1 MIQALSVYLLAGG
14 ESSRMGLDKGLI
26 ELHGKPIIGYIID
39 AVKQL
44 TNDITIITSNDNY
57 KQFKLPIIEDVYKN
71 MGPASGIDTALHDAK
86 NEWVFIT
93 SCDMPFVDAMS
104 IKHLVTLCQHHEI
117 TLAKNK
123 HQIEPMFA
131 CYKKSCKDKWR
142 SMLLQNNYKLSDF
155 INQFDT
161 NFVHAD
167 EFLGV
172 NPRLFLNI
180 NTPLDLQKAN
190 TWMNK

>member
-1 MIQALSVYLLAGG
+1 MIEALSVYLLAGG

-86 NEWVFIT
+86 KRMGFHYFLRYAIYR
-93 SCDMPFVDAMS
+93 CDVY
-104 IKHLVTLCQHHEI
+104 KTLSNVKQ
-117 TLAKNK
+117 TL
-123 HQIEPMFA
+123 
-131 CYKKSCKDKWR
+131 
-142 SMLLQNNYKLSDF
+142 
-155 INQFDT
+155 
-161 NFVHAD
+161 
-167 EFLGV
+167 
-172 NPRLFLNI
+172 
-180 NTPLDLQKAN
+180 
-190 TWMNK
+190 